1 MPASRLHVLDWIDA
15 ELAQLAA
22 AGLLRRRRSVR
33 PLPGGMCEVER
44 RRLWNFAA
52 NDYLDLACEPRVLA
66 AAQHALT
73 DAGAG
78 ATASALV
85 SGRTP
90 WHAALEQEVARF
102 LRTEAALLFPT
113 GYAAN
118 VGALSALAGEED
130 AIFCD
135 RSNHAS
141 LLDGCRLSGAQFR
154 VYRHDDLGGL
164 TRALE
169 RATAR
174 RSWIVTDTLFSME
187 GDLAPLAELCEI
199 ADRYEAGLI
208 IDEAHALGALGP
220 TGRGGAELANVEAR
234 VPVRIATLS
243 KAFGSLGGSVAG
255 EKRLIDWLWNR
266 ARPQMFSTALPP
278 SACSAATAAL
288 QIADA
293 EPERRARLAERG
305 SQLRS
310 GLRAME
316 LETTS
321 NIGPIVPVIVGSAE
335 RVMQIAAGLESAGFL
350 VGAIRPPTVPR
361 NTSRLRITL
370 NASQPPQAIDDLL
383 AALAKLL

>member
-1 MPASRLHVLDWIDA
+1 MNASRLHVLDWIDA
-15 ELAQLAA
+15 DLAQLASE
-22 AGLLRRRRSVR
+22 GLLRKQRCVR
-33 PLPGGMCEVER
+33 PLPGGMCEIEG

-66 AAQHALT
+66 AAQQALT

-90 WHAALEQEVARF
+90 WHAALEQEIAKY
-102 LRTEAALLFPT
+102 LRAEAALLFPT

-118 VGALSALAGEED
+118 VGTISALAAED
-130 AIFCD
+130 DVIFCD

-154 VYRHDDLGGL
+154 VYRHDDLAGL
-164 TRALE
+164 MRALD
-169 RATAR
+169 RAAAR
-174 RSWIVTDTLFSME
+174 RRWIVTDTLFSME
-187 GDLAPLAELCEI
+187 GDLAPLQELCEI
-199 ADRYEAGLI
+199 ADRFDVGLI

-220 TGRGGAELANVEAR
+220 TGRGGAEHANVAAR
-234 VPVRIATLS
+234 IPVRIATFS
-243 KAFGSLGGSVAG
+243 KAFGSLGGCVAG
-255 EKRLIDWLWNR
+255 ERRLIDWLWNR

-278 SACSAATAAL
+278 SACAAATAAL

-293 EPERRARLAERG
+293 EPKRRDRLTERG
-305 SQLRS
+305 AQLRA
-310 GLRAME
+310 GLRAMQ

-321 NIGPIVPVIVGSAE
+321 EIGPIVPVIVESAE

-370 NASQPPQAIDDLL
+370 NANQPPQAIDDLL